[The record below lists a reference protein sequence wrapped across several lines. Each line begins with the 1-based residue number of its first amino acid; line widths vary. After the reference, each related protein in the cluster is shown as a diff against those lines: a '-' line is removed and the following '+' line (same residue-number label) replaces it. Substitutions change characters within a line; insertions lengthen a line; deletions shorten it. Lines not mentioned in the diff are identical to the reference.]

1 MFFKPTKYAFAILIA
16 AFLLGGGGLGGWLK
30 PDLPIAGSIVRML
43 FGGSGPDSTSPRA
56 ASASAGGAAGETLR
70 IASFNIQVLGTSKM
84 GKPEVVATLSEII
97 RQFDVVAIQEIRSKD
112 PEIIP
117 RLVKQVNAEGG
128 NYKFVIGPRL
138 GRTVSKEQYAYVFDA
153 NRVLYN
159 PDSVGTVLDP
169 SDVPHREPFFV
180 QFLARTDQPEK
191 AFSFWLVNI
200 HTDPDE
206 VPQELAALAQV
217 YSIMKNTR
225 FAEDDVIL
233 LGDFNAAASEMLPLG
248 QVPGLQTVIANQPTN
263 TRLTKSY
270 DNLLFDQATVNEFTG
285 SSGVYS
291 IQDRHGMKLEQ
302 ALEVSDHLPV
312 WAEFS
317 VWESGLGGGASGG
330 RVATLPASSDASR

>member
-1 MFFKPTKYAFAILIA
+1 MFFKPTKYAFAILIV

-30 PDLPIAGSIVRML
+30 PDLPIAGSIVRTL
-43 FGGSGPDSTSPRA
+43 FGGSSPTTTA
-56 ASASAGGAAGETLR
+56 TSAGITEGESLR

-84 GKPEVVATLSEII
+84 SKPEVVDTLAEII
-97 RQFDVVAIQEIRSKD
+97 RQFEIVAIQEIRSKD

-117 RLVKQVNAEGG
+117 RLVKQVNAEGR

-138 GRTVSKEQYAYVFDA
+138 GRTVSKEQYAFVFDA
-153 NRVLYN
+153 DRVLYN

-169 SDVPHREPFFV
+169 SDVLHREPFFT
-180 QFLARTDQPEK
+180 QFLAKTDQPER

-217 YSIMKNTR
+217 YAIMKNTR
-225 FAEDDVIL
+225 FGEDDVIL

-248 QVPGLQTVIANQPTN
+248 QVPGLQTVIANEPTN
-263 TRLTKSY
+263 TRMTKSY
-270 DNLLFDQATVNEFTG
+270 DNLLFDQDTLNEFTG
-285 SSGVYS
+285 KSGVYS
-291 IQDRHGMKLEQ
+291 IQKRHGMKLEQ

-317 VWESGLGGGASGG
+317 VWESGVGGDASGG
-330 RVATLPASSDASR
+330 RVAAAPASADGSR